1 MDNQNKLDITT
12 LKSEIKL
19 PDFKEIEVVSYSN
32 YFDNFWDSLKVE
44 QYNETLIS
52 TVLQMNEINNQINE
66 YTQKKVKTELEY
78 KHKLRYH
85 ILTVEAANATEK
97 KILAELACEKLE
109 ARLAYLSEI
118 IRELTQKANQLRLEL
133 DTLKTIGFN
142 IRQEMKL

>member
-1 MDNQNKLDITT
+1 MDNQEKLDITA
-12 LKSEIKL
+12 LKSDIKL
-19 PDFKEIEVVSYSN
+19 PDFKDLEVVDASN
-32 YFDNFWDSLKVE
+32 YFDSFWDSLKVE
-44 QYNETLIS
+44 KFNETLIA
-52 TVLQMNEINNQINE
+52 TVLQMNDINKQINI

-109 ARLAYLSEI
+109 ARLAYLSEM
-118 IRELTQKANQLRLEL
+118 IRELTQKSNQLRLEL

>member
-1 MDNQNKLDITT
+1 MDNQNKLDITA

-52 TVLQMNEINNQINE
+52 TVLQMNEINNQIND
-66 YTQKKVKTELEY
+66 YTQKKVKT
-78 KHKLRYH
+78 
-85 ILTVEAANATEK
+85 
-97 KILAELACEKLE
+97 
-109 ARLAYLSEI
+109 